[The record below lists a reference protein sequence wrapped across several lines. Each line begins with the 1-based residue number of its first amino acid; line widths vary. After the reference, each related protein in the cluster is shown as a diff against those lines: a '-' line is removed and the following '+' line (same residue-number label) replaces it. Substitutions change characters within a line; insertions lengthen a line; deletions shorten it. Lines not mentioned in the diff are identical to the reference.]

1 MALAYILQAAQAIL
15 RDFDNFPIT
24 YFDCLKHIA
33 NFNFSGTDSG
43 AAGLL
48 VTAGLCPSATLRYG
62 SRCRDLSSR
71 YLSALH
77 RPRTLANGL
86 CSAIET
92 AH

>member
-15 RDFDNFPIT
+15 RAFDNFLII
-24 YFDCLKHIA
+24 YFDCLYHIS

-62 SRCRDLSSR
+62 SRCRDLS
-71 YLSALH
+71 
-77 RPRTLANGL
+77 PRHFPARHWPGTLANSL

>member
-15 RDFDNFPIT
+15 RDFDNFTTI

-33 NFNFSGTDSG
+33 NFNLSGTDSG

-48 VTAGLCPSATLRYG
+48 VTARLCPSATLRYG
-62 SRCRDLSSR
+62 SRCRDLSPR
-71 YLSALH
+71 YLPARH
-77 RPRTLANGL
+77 WPRTLAHGL